1 MNNRDQSLKTDAG
14 KPRISLVPLKAFA
27 EDVAEVREF
36 GVQKYKDVESW
47 KKVSVDRYVD
57 AMLRHLLAWLEDPN
71 GVAEDSGINHFKH
84 FECNVAFIA
93 YLLREKEKPSK
104 ETDRNFMMEFF
115 EKENT
120 NENI

>member
-1 MNNRDQSLKTDAG
+1 MDNRDQSLKTDAG

-36 GVQKYKDVESW
+36 GLQKYKDVESW

-57 AMLRHLLAWLEDPN
+57 AMLRHLLAWLENPN

-84 FECNVAFIA
+84 FECNVAFIS
-93 YLLREKEKPSK
+93 YLLK
-104 ETDRNFMMEFF
+104 
-115 EKENT
+115 EKENK
-120 NENI
+120 NENNN